1 MAFDLQSSQLS
12 INTRLLQYLESMY
25 SHITCQKFIFTEKKC
40 SANISDPFKKLKLI
54 QIIEE
59 KLSQRGSSR
68 KRMRKLTA
76 FEKKSPS
83 FLVYFVPSSV
93 VKKLLTLKMY
103 MDLCR
108 TQFQLL
114 TVLWLGPFDP
124 LQKKRPIYKIQNC
137 FFQVF

>member
-12 INTRLLQYLESMY
+12 INIRLLQYQIQKVCTY
-25 SHITCQKFIFTEKKC
+25 SHATCQKFIYKKNQQKAKIDSNYRGKTITAGFFTKE
-40 SANISDPFKKLKLI
+40 D
-54 QIIEE
+54 EE
-59 KLSQRGSSR
+59 VNGLR
-68 KRMRKLTA
+68 
-76 FEKKSPS
+76 KKSLP
-83 FLVYFVPSSV
+83 FLVYFVPSFV

-137 FFQVF
+137 FCQVLKD